1 MTYRPFSNKAAHLH
15 AVYSALMKEQ
25 RLWGDDYL
33 EGLQL
38 ITQTCAAALH
48 AQACSLWC
56 YNEARQDLRCQAL
69 CVDGQP
75 VAPLTGY
82 TLKRADHPDYCAALE
97 DYRVVVAADAQADSR
112 LASFHTQLQQNSIA
126 AVLDAVVRTEGQVA
140 GFVRWE
146 RRGQGRPWSQDE
158 EVFACAI
165 ADLLG
170 QFFVFHQLRETEER
184 YLKIFEAAGDAI
196 AVLRGNRIV
205 DCNKATL
212 DMFRTRREDLTQ
224 IPLRA
229 FWAEFQPDGR
239 RSADIADLIFGAA
252 RQGRPQQLIWRH
264 KRFDGVEFDTEMG
277 ITPLMLR
284 GRLHHIVCLHDITH
298 RQRAENQIRELNTL
312 QQAIFDG
319 ANYSIIATDDKGIIH
334 TFNRA
339 AERMLGYSARE
350 VIGKSTPARFH
361 AENELR
367 RRAQEASEELARPV
381 ATGFATLVA
390 RVLEGAV
397 DEREWTYVRKDGS
410 SLPILLSVTAL
421 RNNLGEVTG
430 YLCIASDITE
440 RIRANAELLHSKRE
454 IERNANHDL
463 LTGLPNRSRLHDV
476 ARAAIRNAQERGQK
490 LALMLLDLDRF
501 KEVNDTLGHAVGD
514 QLLKQVAQRLQALL
528 ISYGAYLY
536 RLGGDEFAILVTR
549 IQDKDATMGLANT
562 VKSSLRQPIQIEG
575 ITLELGGSIGVA
587 LFPDHGD
594 NSHGLLRCA
603 DVAMYKAKQQ
613 SAGALFYEPQFDLHS
628 PRRLTLLAELGAAI
642 RNNDLILHYQPKV
655 DLASGRCIGCEALVR
670 WQHPTLGMIPPN
682 EFIPLAESGDL
693 IQPLGLWVLET
704 AMAQASQWEK
714 GGLDLI
720 VSINLSARNL
730 MENAFPQCIEQTLSA
745 HGLPAERL
753 EIEITES
760 TLISDPERTLMV
772 IHRINNLGVRFAID
786 DFGTGYS
793 SLAYLKRLPIQTL
806 KIDRSFIR
814 DLLSDD
820 QDAMIV
826 RSTLDLAHNFGLSV
840 VAEGVEDE
848 ATLQELKRL
857 HCEQVQG
864 FLFSKPLPVAEFEQW
879 LRQFAGHTNTAK
891 LTPPLH

>member
-1 MTYRPFSNKAAHLH
+1 MPHRLLSDTAANLH
-15 AVYSALMKEQ
+15 SVYIALLKDS
-25 RLWGDDYL
+25 RLWGDDYAS
-33 EGLQL
+33 GLQL
-38 ITQTCAAALH
+38 ITQKCSEALAAAR
-48 AQACSLWC
+48 CSVWC
-56 YNEARQDLRCQAL
+56 LNEAGVDLCCQAL
-69 CVDGQP
+69 FENGQ
-75 VAPLTGY
+75 AADLFHDQL
-82 TLKRADHPDYCAALE
+82 LKRADHPDYFACL
-97 DYRVVVAADAQADSR
+97 DHDRVLVVDKVAAEDRFS
-112 LASFHTQLQQNSIA
+112 SFIEYCKALSISSVMEA
-126 AVLDAVVRTEGQVA
+126 GVRTEGEVT
-140 GFVRWE
+140 GIIRWE
-146 RRGQGRPWSQDE
+146 ERGAERIWNADE
-158 EVFACAI
+158 QAFACSI
-165 ADLLG
+165 ADLLT
-170 QFFVFHQLRETEER
+170 QFFAFHKLRETEER
-184 YLKIFEAAGDAI
+184 YRKIFEAAGEAL

-212 DMFRTRREDLTQ
+212 EMFRTRREDLMNV
-224 IPLRA
+224 PLRS
-229 FWAEFQPDGR
+229 FWAETQPDGR
-239 RSADIADLIFGAA
+239 KSRDIESLIFSPA
-252 RQGRPQQLIWRH
+252 RHGRPQHLVWRH
-264 KRFDGVEFDTEMG
+264 KRLDGVEFDTEVG
-277 ITPLMLR
+277 ITPLLLR

-298 RQRAENQIRELNTL
+298 RQRAERQIRELNTL

-319 ANYSIIATDDKGIIH
+319 ANYSIVATDEKGVIH

-339 AERMLGYSARE
+339 AERMLGYSGRE

-367 RRAQEASEELARPV
+367 RRAHEATEELARPIQS
-381 ATGFATLVA
+381 GFDTLIA

-410 SLPILLSVTAL
+410 SFPVLLSVTAL
-421 RNNLGEVTG
+421 RNNLGDVTG

-549 IQDKDATMGLANT
+549 IQDKDATMRLATT
-562 VKSSLRQPIQIEG
+562 VKASLRQPIQIEG

-594 NSHGLLRCA
+594 SSHGLLRCA

-613 SAGALFYEPQFDLHS
+613 SSGALFYEPQFDFHS

-642 RNNDLILHYQPKV
+642 RNNDLILHYQPRV

-670 WQHPTLGMIPPN
+670 WQHPTLGLIPPN
-682 EFIPLAESGDL
+682 EFIPLAESSDL
-693 IQPLGLWVLET
+693 IQPLGIWVLET
-704 AMAQASQWEK
+704 AMAQARIWETN
-714 GGLDLI
+714 GLNLI

-730 MENAFPQCIEQTLSA
+730 MENAFPQCIEQTLAA

-857 HCEQVQG
+857 RCEQIQG

-879 LRQFAGHTNTAK
+879 LEAFSSTVT
-891 LTPPLH
+891 LPDLVPPLH

>member
-1 MTYRPFSNKAAHLH
+1 MTYRPFSTTAAHLH
-15 AVYSALMKEQ
+15 AVYSALIKEQ

-38 ITQTCAAALH
+38 ITQTCADALRAH
-48 AQACSLWC
+48 SCSLWC
-56 YNEARQDLRCQAL
+56 YNEARDDLRCQAL
-69 CVDGQP
+69 WHAGQP
-75 VAPLTGY
+75 IQLLTRHS
-82 TLKRADHPDYCAALE
+82 LKRADHLDFCAALE
-97 DYRVVVAADAQADSR
+97 ECRLISAAQAQAEDR
-112 LASFHTQLQQNSIA
+112 LASFHPQFKQAAVT
-126 AVLDAVVRTEGQVA
+126 AVLDASVYTQGQVA
-140 GFVRWE
+140 GFMRWE
-146 RRGQGRPWSQDE
+146 RTGVPTPWSADE
-158 EVFACAI
+158 ELFACVI

-205 DCNKATL
+205 DCNEATL
-212 DMFRTRREDLTQ
+212 SMFRASREDLTQ
-224 IPLRA
+224 VPVRA

-239 RSADIADLIFGAA
+239 RSEDLEELAFSAA
-252 RQGRPQQLIWRH
+252 RHGKPQQLIWRH
-264 KRFDGVEFDTEMG
+264 KRFDGVEFDAEMG
-277 ITPLMLR
+277 ITPLILR
-284 GRLHHIVCLHDITH
+284 GRLHHIVCLHDISH

-350 VIGKSTPARFH
+350 VIAKSTPARFH

-367 RRAQEASEELARPV
+367 RRAQEAAEELARPV
-381 ATGFATLVA
+381 ATGFETLVA

-397 DEREWTYVRKDGS
+397 DEREWTYVRKDGGTV
-410 SLPILLSVTAL
+410 PVLLSVTAL

-562 VKSSLRQPIQIEG
+562 VKASLRQPIQIEG

-594 NSHGLLRCA
+594 SSHGLLRCA

-642 RNNDLILHYQPKV
+642 RNNDLVLHYQPKV
-655 DLASGRCIGCEALVR
+655 DLATGRCIGCEALVR

-693 IQPLGLWVLET
+693 IQPLGIWVLET
-704 AMAQASQWEK
+704 AMAQARKWEEM
-714 GGLDLI
+714 GLDLV

-772 IHRINNLGVRFAID
+772 IHRINNMGVRFAID

-848 ATLQELKRL
+848 ATLLELKRL

-864 FLFSKPLPVAEFEQW
+864 FLFSKPLPVAEFELW
-879 LRQFAGHTNTAK
+879 LRQFAGHNSK
-891 LTPPLH
+891 PNLTPPLH